1 MATSL
6 YEIALGPERS
16 QLAVVDAIT
25 CEAPILKNLPM
36 EPSSHG
42 LWNVYESMKD
52 VTGGDIVDLDSPLP
66 SVETE
71 SELQQTD
78 LSIIG
83 GEMEVGEDTARKLG
97 GPAAYFAKKA
107 TPVLR
112 KTGMSAEHSILYD
125 GFRAFALKNGNVQS
139 AGGSGSRNYTIL
151 CVHYVPGEIT
161 GVYDPAGFGD
171 GKTFD
176 LTPIAGGNLYKNAEG
191 RLVYGMR
198 LKTYFGLQLAN
209 PDYVSAIVNC
219 DIESDDAS
227 ARTFPTMR
235 QMDKLLIDARA
246 GQNTFIFCHPAVK
259 AYLGTTCK
267 LEHMSLVA
275 GDTGFSTQIEA
286 WNGVPIVTS
295 FNFDNGTET
304 AVSL

>member
-1 MATSL
+1 MTASL
-6 YEIALGPERS
+6 YEIALGPDKS
-16 QLAVVDAIT
+16 QRAVVDAIT
-25 CEAPILKNLPM
+25 CEAPILRDLPM

-42 LWNVYESMKD
+42 LWNIYESMKD
-52 VTGGDIVDLDSPLP
+52 VTGGDLVDLDAPLP
-66 SVETE
+66 KVSAE
-71 SELQQTD
+71 SELKQTD

-97 GPAAYFAKKA
+97 GPVSYFAKKA

-112 KTGMSAEHSILYD
+112 KTGMSAERSLLYD
-125 GFRAFALKNGNVQS
+125 NFRAFAIRNGNVQS
-139 AGGSGSRNYTIL
+139 AGGTGTKNYSIL

-161 GVYDPAGFGD
+161 GVYDPAGFGNA
-171 GKTFD
+171 KTFD
-176 LTPIAGGNLYKNAEG
+176 LTPIAGGELYKNAEG

-198 LKTYFGLQLAN
+198 LKTYFGVQLAN

-219 DIESDDAS
+219 DIDSDSTS

-267 LEHMSLVA
+267 LEHMTLVS
-275 GDTGFSTQIEA
+275 GNGFSTQIDA
-286 WNGVPIVTS
+286 WNGVPIITS
-295 FNFDNGTET
+295 FNFDNGTEN

>member
-1 MATSL
+1 
-6 YEIALGPERS
+6 
-16 QLAVVDAIT
+16 
-25 CEAPILKNLPM
+25 M

-42 LWNVYESMKD
+42 LWNIYESMKD
-52 VTGGDIVDLDSPLP
+52 VTGGDLVDLDAPLP
-66 SVETE
+66 KVSAE
-71 SELQQTD
+71 SELKQTD

-97 GPAAYFAKKA
+97 GPVSYFAKKA

-112 KTGMSAEHSILYD
+112 KTGMSAERSLLYD
-125 GFRAFALKNGNVQS
+125 NFRAFAIRNGNIQS
-139 AGGSGSRNYTIL
+139 AGGTGTKNYSIL

-161 GVYDPAGFGD
+161 GVYDPAGFGN

-176 LTPIAGGNLYKNAEG
+176 LTPIAGGELYKNAEG

-198 LKTYFGLQLAN
+198 LKTYFGVQLAN

-219 DIESDDAS
+219 DIDSDSTS

-267 LEHMSLVA
+267 LEHMTLVS
-275 GDTGFSTQIEA
+275 GNGFSTQIDA
-286 WNGVPIVTS
+286 WNGVPIITS
-295 FNFDNGTET
+295 FNFDNGTEN

>member
-1 MATSL
+1 MTASL
-6 YEIALGPERS
+6 YEIALGPDKS
-16 QLAVVDAIT
+16 QRAVVDAIT
-25 CEAPILKNLPM
+25 CEAPILRDFPM

-42 LWNVYESMKD
+42 LWNIYESMKD
-52 VTGGDIVDLDSPLP
+52 ITGGDLVDLDAPLP
-66 SVETE
+66 KVSAE
-71 SELQQTD
+71 SELKQTD

-97 GPAAYFAKKA
+97 GPVSYFAKKA

-112 KTGMSAEHSILYD
+112 KTGMSAERSLLYD
-125 GFRAFALKNGNVQS
+125 NFRAFAIRNGNIQS
-139 AGGSGSRNYTIL
+139 AGGTGTRNYSIL

-161 GVYDPAGFGD
+161 GVYDPAGFGN

-176 LTPIAGGNLYKNAEG
+176 LTPIAGGELYKNAEG

-198 LKTYFGLQLAN
+198 LKTYFGVQLAN

-219 DIESDDAS
+219 DIDSDTSS

-267 LEHMSLVA
+267 LEHMTLVS
-275 GDTGFSTQIEA
+275 GNGFSTQIDA
-286 WNGVPIVTS
+286 WNGVPIITS

>member
-1 MATSL
+1 MTASL
-6 YEIALGPERS
+6 YEIALGPDKS
-16 QLAVVDAIT
+16 QRAVVDAIT
-25 CEAPILKNLPM
+25 CEAPILRDLPM

-42 LWNVYESMKD
+42 LWNIYESMKD
-52 VTGGDIVDLDSPLP
+52 ITGGDLVDLDAPLP
-66 SVETE
+66 KVSAE
-71 SELQQTD
+71 SELKQTD

-97 GPAAYFAKKA
+97 GPVSYFAKKA

-112 KTGMSAEHSILYD
+112 KTGMSAERSLLYD
-125 GFRAFALKNGNVQS
+125 NFRAFAIRSGNIQS
-139 AGGSGSRNYTIL
+139 AGGTGTRNYSIL

-161 GVYDPAGFGD
+161 GVYDPAGFGN

-176 LTPIAGGNLYKNAEG
+176 LTPIAGGELYKNAEG

-198 LKTYFGLQLAN
+198 LKTYFGVQLAN

-219 DIESDDAS
+219 DIDSDTSS

-267 LEHMSLVA
+267 LEHMTLVS
-275 GDTGFSTQIEA
+275 GNGFSTQIDA
-286 WNGVPIVTS
+286 WNGVPIITS

>member
-1 MATSL
+1 MTASL
-6 YEIALGPERS
+6 YEIALGPDKS
-16 QLAVVDAIT
+16 QRAVVDAIT
-25 CEAPILKNLPM
+25 CEAPILRDLPM

-42 LWNVYESMKD
+42 LWNIYESMKD
-52 VTGGDIVDLDSPLP
+52 VTGGDLVDLDAPLP
-66 SVETE
+66 KVSAE
-71 SELQQTD
+71 SELKQTD

-97 GPAAYFAKKA
+97 GPVSNFAKKA

-112 KTGMSAEHSILYD
+112 KTGMSAERSLLYD
-125 GFRAFALKNGNVQS
+125 NFRTFAIRNGNVQS
-139 AGGSGSRNYTIL
+139 AGGTGTKNYSIL

-161 GVYDPAGFGD
+161 GVYDPAGFGN

-176 LTPIAGGNLYKNAEG
+176 LTPIAGGELYKNAEG

-198 LKTYFGLQLAN
+198 LKTYFGVQLAN

-219 DIESDDAS
+219 DIDSDSTS

-267 LEHMSLVA
+267 LEHMTLVS
-275 GDTGFSTQIEA
+275 GNGFSTQIDA
-286 WNGVPIVTS
+286 WNGVPIITS

>member
-1 MATSL
+1 MTASL
-6 YEIALGPERS
+6 YEIALGPDKS
-16 QLAVVDAIT
+16 QRAVVDAIT
-25 CEAPILKNLPM
+25 CEAPILRDLPM

-42 LWNVYESMKD
+42 LWNIYESMKD
-52 VTGGDIVDLDSPLP
+52 ITGGDLVDLDAPLP
-66 SVETE
+66 KVSAE
-71 SELQQTD
+71 SELKQTD

-97 GPAAYFAKKA
+97 GPVSYFAKKA

-112 KTGMSAEHSILYD
+112 KTGMSAERSLLYD
-125 GFRAFALKNGNVQS
+125 NVRAFAIRNGNIQS
-139 AGGSGSRNYTIL
+139 AGGTGTRNYSIL

-161 GVYDPAGFGD
+161 GVYDPAGFGN

-176 LTPIAGGNLYKNAEG
+176 LTPIAGGELYKNAEG

-198 LKTYFGLQLAN
+198 LKTYFGVQLAN

-219 DIESDDAS
+219 DIDSDTSS

-267 LEHMSLVA
+267 LEHMTLVS
-275 GDTGFSTQIEA
+275 GNGFSTQIDA
-286 WNGVPIVTS
+286 WNGVPIITS